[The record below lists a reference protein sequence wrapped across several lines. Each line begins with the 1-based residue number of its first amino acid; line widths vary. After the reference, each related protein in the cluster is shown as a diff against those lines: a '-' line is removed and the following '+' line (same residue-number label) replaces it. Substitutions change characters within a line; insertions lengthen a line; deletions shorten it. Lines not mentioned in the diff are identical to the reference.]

1 MMLLNSLSI
10 IKIWILIKTSKKK
23 AQLHPKFENFC
34 IVQTKFRVEFHTDRE
49 REREREEKR
58 RGRGRIEGSNLGET
72 LYV

>member
-34 IVQTKFRVEFHTDRE
+34 IVQTKFRVEFHPDRE
-49 REREREEKR
+49 RERERREKKR
-58 RGRGRIEGSNLGET
+58 KMPD
-72 LYV
+72 